1 MPKIEIDKEI
11 YEYLE
16 KIAAEEKLSATEY
29 LNREMR
35 SFFITSAEAQAGK
48 EAAALAAKEV
58 RAIAR
63 NPERIPGK
71 VTELERE
78 VPRIHQKKEK
88 QTVEIFTT
96 KVKQYW
102 APFNYPNFVVEL
114 GRPGSGAEFNT
125 DGIELD
131 LPPHGAITFTE
142 KEPIIGV
149 TVIGSSCV
157 PPGTVILHAEP
168 IERKFPRSGVKMK
181 VEHLW
186 GSHLLYGPWS
196 RGTDEGFREAG
207 MNSAHFDLPE
217 SRKVTIMGHCSMD
230 VDINPPGK
238 PEPPERAPVAHGVFW
253 NDPHYT
259 VRAIRVIVKVPEK
272 MP

>member
-1 MPKIEIDKEI
+1 MSNIEVEKEV

-16 KIAAEEKLSATEY
+16 KAAAKQNLSVSEY
-29 LNREMR
+29 LNRMTR
-35 SFFITSAEAQAGK
+35 RFFITSAEAESAR
-48 EAAALAAKEV
+48 EAVALAAKEV

-63 NPERIPGK
+63 NPERLPGK
-71 VTELERE
+71 TTELERE
-78 VPRIHQKKEK
+78 VTRIHRNSEK
-88 QTVEIFTT
+88 QTVKSFTT
-96 KVKQYW
+96 KVRQYW

-125 DGIELD
+125 DGVELD
-131 LPPHGAITFTE
+131 YPPHGAITFTE
-142 KEPIIGV
+142 ENPIVGV

-181 VEHLW
+181 VENLW
-186 GSHLLYGPWS
+186 GEHLLAGPWQ

-207 MNSAHFDLPE
+207 MNSAHFDIPE
-217 SRKVTIMGHCSMD
+217 SRKVTIMGHCSFD
-230 VDINPPGK
+230 VDINPPGQ
-238 PEPPERAPVAHGVFW
+238 PQPPHRAPVSHGVFW

-259 VRAIRVIVKVPEK
+259 VRAIRVTIKVPEK
-272 MP
+272 